1 MFWASWGGGD
11 QNQFTEDQRTILRQ
25 SHLAFKGETQASQ
38 TEDGITLTYPTELS
52 STVTLQSASL
62 ASVQDYVELMPECQK
77 SSTP

>member
-38 TEDGITLTYPTELS
+38 TEDGSTLTYPTELS
-52 STVTLQSASL
+52 STVTLQSAKL
-62 ASVQDYVELMPECQK
+62 ASVKNYVELMPECQK